1 VLCGKEAPASFALG
15 EGKQTHT
22 SAGAL
27 KIFDDRG
34 QHLMLVR
41 MGGGSPKPN
50 QINEGFLPRA
60 GLQETFFINLIHA
73 NAMLHR

>member
-1 VLCGKEAPASFALG
+1 
-15 EGKQTHT
+15 
-22 SAGAL
+22 
-27 KIFDDRG
+27 
-34 QHLMLVR
+34 MLVR